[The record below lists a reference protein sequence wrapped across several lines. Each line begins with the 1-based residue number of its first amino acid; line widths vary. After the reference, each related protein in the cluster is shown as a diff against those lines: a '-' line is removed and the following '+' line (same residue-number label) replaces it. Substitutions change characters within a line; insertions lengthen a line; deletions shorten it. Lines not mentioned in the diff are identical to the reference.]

1 MTNDLDELN
10 WVVGTMPR
18 EMAREVLNFA
28 KYLQRKLAEGM
39 QEGPDMEDDFGSRYD
54 VDVGFSGYHPWDAA
68 DAPAGAKD
76 VA

>member
-1 MTNDLDELN
+1 
-10 WVVGTMPR
+10 MPR

-28 KYLQRKLAEGM
+28 RFLQRKQAQAG
-39 QEGPDMEDDFGSRYD
+39 DAAHDWEDDFASRY
-54 VDVGFSGYHPWDAA
+54 GAEGIGGYHPWDAV

>member
-1 MTNDLDELN
+1 MTSDLDELTR
-10 WVVGTMPR
+10 VVGTMPR

-28 KYLQRKLAEGM
+28 KHLKRQQARATHEAA
-39 QEGPDMEDDFGSRYD
+39 DWEDEFGSRFD
-54 VDVGFSGYHPWDAA
+54 ADAGFAAYHPWDAV